1 MKFYSEKEMDNETIN
16 IIELAYKNDISV
28 ELYLP
33 DDDCYDLRNFEKV
46 IFREEG
52 IWIRLNSEND
62 CWRYIPYN
70 RIIKVA
76 FDYDSEHEIE
86 RELLSMDVK
95 EKKVISCGG
104 FTLKRRI
111 FD

>member
-1 MKFYSEKEMDNETIN
+1 MDKETIN
-16 IIELAYKNDISV
+16 IIELAYKNDIRV

-33 DDDCYDLRNFEKV
+33 DDDCYGLRNFEKV

-52 IWIRLNSEND
+52 IWIRLNSESD

-76 FDYDSEHEIE
+76 LDYDDEHKIE

-95 EKKVISCGG
+95 DKKVTFCDSFIR
-104 FTLKRRI
+104 KRGI